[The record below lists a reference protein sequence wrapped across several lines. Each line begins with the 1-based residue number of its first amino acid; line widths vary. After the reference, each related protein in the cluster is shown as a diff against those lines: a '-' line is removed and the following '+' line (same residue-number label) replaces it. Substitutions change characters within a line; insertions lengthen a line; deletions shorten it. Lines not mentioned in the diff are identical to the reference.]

1 MDIYSVAA
9 IGVIGTLICV
19 LLKQYR
25 PELALLAGVGV
36 SIFILAGVI
45 DVALDAVSF
54 FRELADASGMS
65 ALSIRTLLKC
75 VGVCFVA
82 EFAADTCR
90 DAGEN
95 ALATRVETFGRF
107 AAFAVSVPLLRE
119 FAQLALS
126 LIKG

>member
-1 MDIYSVAA
+1 MDIYTVAA
-9 IGVIGTLICV
+9 IGVIGALICV

-36 SIFILAGVI
+36 SVFILTGII

-65 ALSIRTLLKC
+65 ALAIRTLLKC
-75 VGVCFVA
+75 AGVCFVA

-95 ALATRVETFGRF
+95 ALAARAETFGRF

-119 FAQLALS
+119 FVQLALS
-126 LIKG
+126 LIKS

>member
-1 MDIYSVAA
+1 MNIYSVAA
-9 IGVIGTLICV
+9 LGVIGALICV

-25 PELALLAGVGV
+25 PELAMLAGIGV
-36 SIFILAGVI
+36 SVLILSGVI

-54 FRELADASGMS
+54 FRELADASGMT

-75 VGVCFVA
+75 VGVCFVT

-90 DAGEN
+90 DAGEG
-95 ALATRVETFGRF
+95 ALAARAETFGRL
-107 AAFAVSVPLLRE
+107 AAFAVSIPLLRE
-119 FAQLALS
+119 FAALVTA